1 MSVNEEEELRAQK
14 AFYEKIKQEMDR
26 KIAKDLTFLRKVSLV
41 LIPIFALNFAAIY
54 WIAGLRHANVI

>member
-14 AFYEKIKQEMDR
+14 VFYEKIKQEMDG
-26 KIAKDLTFLRKVSLV
+26 KMAKDLAFLRKVSLV
-41 LIPIFALNFAAIY
+41 QMSIFALTFAAIY

>member
-26 KIAKDLTFLRKVSLV
+26 KIAKDPAFLRKVSLV
-41 LIPIFALNFAAIY
+41 QMPIFALTFAAIY